1 LCICVPSCPNNIST
15 NRLPIFLTAANQKRE
30 TTENFSTSAGKKL
43 FKLTKKQQTQRG
55 EGFFFFIFWGEMGE
69 DTLSVLAFGLS
80 ILEQSGKLLV
90 ACLQNKLQLAKRAE
104 IKKNADCYQQQSVA
118 EKKKLL

>member
-1 LCICVPSCPNNIST
+1 LCICVSSCPNNIST

-30 TTENFSTSAGKKL
+30 TNENFSTSAGKKL
-43 FKLTKKQQTQRG
+43 FKLTKKQQTQRR
-55 EGFFFFIFWGEMGE
+55 GFSSFFIFWVEMGE
-69 DTLSVLAFGLS
+69 DTLSLVLAFGLS

-104 IKKNADCYQQQSVA
+104 MRWKCLN
-118 EKKKLL
+118 